1 MKLVMIYWY
10 RKYGKGCVVNMKKLL
25 QLFMVLA
32 LLVVPS
38 MCFAQKTFPDG
49 TVLNDKE
56 ELVYDLVERQSKYF
70 VDPASIRFRVV
81 GNIFDVDEFKNN
93 HGSVFITLSAKNSMG
108 GRIIKTYDWRYDGYE
123 LLSKDGPWDYQ
134 AEDID
139 CSKLNHLWKTYHADD

>member
-1 MKLVMIYWY
+1 MIYWY
-10 RKYGKGCVVNMKKLL
+10 RKYCKGCVVNMKKLL

-38 MCFAQKTFPDG
+38 MCLAQKQFPDG

-56 ELVYDLVERQSKYF
+56 ELVYDLVERQSKNF

-81 GNIFDVDEFKNN
+81 GNIFDIDKVKNN
-93 HGSVFITLSAKNSMG
+93 VEDIHITLSAKNSMG
-108 GRIIKTYDWRYDGYE
+108 GRVVKTYYWKYDGDE
-123 LLSKDGPWDYQ
+123 LLSKDVPYDTQ